1 MTRRKITM
9 GGQISLPADVR
20 RRWDTDAVSIEDRG
34 DSVVVRPLPKDPVA
48 AVRGI
53 FAGRIPSTTEL
64 RRIAREDEL
73 AAERRRRRR

>member
-1 MTRRKITM
+1 M
-9 GGQISLPADVR
+9 
-20 RRWDTDAVSIEDRG
+20 SIEDRG